1 MLGLDQV
8 NKNLLIINNFQLQR
22 RRKNFINYKH
32 TSHLSWHLTQTGP
45 YPFITHNLTPT
56 KNPIKKSIK

>member
-8 NKNLLIINNFQLQR
+8 NKNLLILNNFQLQR

-45 YPFITHNLTPT
+45 YPIHYPQSHTD
-56 KNPIKKSIK
+56 KKPN